1 MQGVDLLL
9 LRLAGLRTA
18 LIVPT
23 HVGASSGTLHTNAP
37 ADKGIDQKLIFSMY
51 YQSIFFMINKQV
63 ELRLTMTSRRKNT
76 LSKPE

>member
-1 MQGVDLLL
+1 MERVDLLL

-37 ADKGIDQKLIFSMY
+37 ADKGIDQKLIFFGVLP
-51 YQSIFFMINKQV
+51 IHFFHDK
-63 ELRLTMTSRRKNT
+63 
-76 LSKPE
+76 